1 MDNALSFILVGGA
14 LAILAVTIAG
24 AADAR
29 RARLRERDMDPY
41 ALSPLVHPAPDANQR
56 LDTAIARLREA
67 YDSTPSPALRD
78 LAARKINEAHA
89 TLITRL
95 ADDAR
100 DGHGSVRA
108 RMQRVGR

>member
-1 MDNALSFILVGGA
+1 MDNAHVFLLAGGA
-14 LAILAVTIAG
+14 LLILVVTISG
-24 AADAR
+24 MLEAR
-29 RARLRERDMDPY
+29 RARALNRAIDAYAGMPPTEPDPT
-41 ALSPLVHPAPDANQR
+41 QR